1 MGSTR
6 AVFPVVASAVVLAAT
21 ALLFV
26 AGGRAATPAG
36 WQYDAIGEAG
46 VPVSVLHAAARIH
59 LAVIDTGADLSAPG
73 IAARHP
79 ETHDMRSGGHD
90 VRDLNGHGTFVASL
104 AARASGDA
112 RLLIVKAGS
121 SSGAFSNATEA
132 AAIRYAVDH
141 GARIINLSVG
151 GLQTSPAE
159 RAAVAYAAA
168 RGVLLVAPVGNGY
181 GTAPEYPAALL
192 GDAGLAVAAS
202 TKSGEHARFSN
213 RGSWVSVAAPGEG
226 VLGDLR
232 GGRLGQGSGTSFA
245 APLVA
250 GAAALVW
257 AANPALRA
265 VDVARILEQT
275 ASAVDSWTPE
285 LGFGVIDVAAAV
297 ALARSTR

>member
-1 MGSTR
+1 MR
-6 AVFPVVASAVVLAAT
+6 SAWRRPRFS
-21 ALLFV
+21 FV
-26 AGGRAATPAG
+26 AGGRAATPTG

-46 VPVSVLHAAARIH
+46 VPASVLHAAAHIR

-79 ETHDMRSGGHD
+79 STYDVRSGGHD
-90 VRDLNGHGTFVASL
+90 VRDLNGHGTFVVSL
-104 AARASGDA
+104 AARASGDP

-121 SSGAFSNATEA
+121 SSGALSNATEA

-141 GARIINLSVG
+141 GTKIVNLSVG
-151 GLQTSPAE
+151 GPQTSAAE
-159 RAAVAYAAA
+159 RAAAAH
-168 RGVLLVAPVGNGY
+168 GVLLVAPVGNGY

-192 GDAGLAVAAS
+192 GETGLAVAAS

-213 RGSWVSVAAPGEG
+213 SGSWVSVAAPGED

-232 GGRLGQGSGTSFA
+232 GGRLGYGSGTSFA

-257 AANPALRA
+257 AANPMLRA
-265 VDVARILEQT
+265 ADVARILRQT
-275 ASAVDSWTPE
+275 ASAARSWTPG

-297 ALARSTR
+297 ALAQGAR

>member
-6 AVFPVVASAVVLAAT
+6 ALMATAVALAAT

-26 AGGRAATPAG
+26 AGGRAATPTG
-36 WQYDAIGEAG
+36 WQYEAIGQAG
-46 VPVSVLHAAARIH
+46 VPASVLHAAARIR

-79 ETHDMRSGGHD
+79 ATYDVRSGGHD

-121 SSGAFSNATEA
+121 SSGALSNAMEA

-141 GARIINLSVG
+141 GAKIVNLSVG
-151 GLQTSPAE
+151 GPQTSAAE
-159 RAAVAYAAA
+159 RAAIAYAAGH
-168 RGVLLVAPVGNGY
+168 GVLLVAAVGNGY
-181 GTAPEYPAALL
+181 GTAAEYPAALL
-192 GDAGLAVAAS
+192 GEAGLAVAAS

-213 RGSWVSVAAPGEG
+213 SGSWVSVAAPGEA

-232 GGRLGQGSGTSFA
+232 GGRLGYGTGTSFA

-257 AANPALRA
+257 AANPGLRA
-265 VDVARILEQT
+265 IDVARILERT
-275 ASAVDSWTPE
+275 ASAAGGWTPE

-297 ALARSTR
+297 ARAQAVR

>member
-6 AVFPVVASAVVLAAT
+6 AVIPVVVSAVALAAT
-21 ALLFV
+21 TLLFTS
-26 AGGRAATPAG
+26 GGLPATRTG
-36 WQYDAIGEAG
+36 WQYEAIGEAG
-46 VPVSVLHAAARIH
+46 LPASVLHGAARIR

-79 ETHDMRSGGHD
+79 ATYD
-90 VRDLNGHGTFVASL
+90 VRTGGREVHDLNGHGTFVASL

-112 RLLIVKAGS
+112 RLLIVKPGS
-121 SSGAFSNATEA
+121 SSGAFSNAAEA
-132 AAIRYAVDH
+132 TAIRYAVDH
-141 GARIINLSVG
+141 GAQIVNLSLG
-151 GLQTSPAE
+151 SPQSSAPE

-168 RGVLLVAPVGNGY
+168 HGVLLVAPVGNGY
-181 GTAPEYPAALL
+181 GTAAEYPAALL

-202 TKSGEHARFSN
+202 TKSGMHARFSN
-213 RGSWVSVAAPGEG
+213 SGSWVSVAAPGED
-226 VLGDLR
+226 VLGDLL
-232 GGRLGQGSGTSFA
+232 GGRLGDGSGTSFA

-265 VDVARILEQT
+265 RDVARILEQT
-275 ASAVDSWTPE
+275 ASAAGSWTPG

-297 ALARSTR
+297 ARARATN